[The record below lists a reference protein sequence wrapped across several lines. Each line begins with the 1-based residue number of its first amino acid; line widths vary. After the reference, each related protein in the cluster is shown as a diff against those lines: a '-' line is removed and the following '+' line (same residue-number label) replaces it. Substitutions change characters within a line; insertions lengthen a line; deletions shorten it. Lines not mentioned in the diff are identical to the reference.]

1 MSKRYNHIDFPLTQ
15 KKAAVF
21 YERIQNEQVVKQH
34 RFLPFIRFTVDFD
47 KYNRHNGIQKKERPI
62 SLVAHKDAGIYT
74 LYADKLNEHYN
85 AFSIAAEFSQNA
97 VAYRNADEF
106 KGVSNITTA
115 KEVFDFIDVN
125 KNGYVIKGDFKGF
138 FDNLDHEIL
147 NNNIKTVLNYSGLEI
162 TSDWQR
168 VLTNLEKFTFIEKN
182 LLEQEMSLQNLEF
195 PVRKRK
201 NEAYFSNL
209 KSFGNFIKSNKSLL
223 NKNSQFGIPQGTSL
237 SAVLANVYMIE
248 FDDLISNKVKSMGGI
263 YKRYSDD
270 FIIVIPELK
279 IRDEVFE
286 DFVKC
291 VIKSS
296 QNLLKLQIEKNKTNL
311 LKFHEGNFVN
321 WKTGGKTGLDYLG
334 FVFSDNTVSVR
345 PKSIYKFDYRARIAI
360 KAAEL
365 SLHSWKLLKEHPD
378 WSAEKL
384 GLYNIPAKEWNRI
397 YISLSKNESVKRYG
411 GLSKKSW
418 NLLKSHPDWS
428 DNKLG
433 LIGVSRAYLENI
445 YQIKVSINRAKRVK
459 YHVDRDSTL
468 NEVNTAF
475 KRYMV
480 DSEFV
485 KDRESY
491 ISYARKA
498 SNIFD
503 TGNSGYKNSILKQM
517 NRQRAKSQR
526 LKHDMRKYL
535 EENR

>member
-1 MSKRYNHIDFPLTQ
+1 M
-15 KKAAVF
+15 
-21 YERIQNEQVVKQH
+21 
-34 RFLPFIRFTVDFD
+34 
-47 KYNRHNGIQKKERPI
+47 
-62 SLVAHKDAGIYT
+62 
-74 LYADKLNEHYN
+74 
-85 AFSIAAEFSQNA
+85 
-97 VAYRNADEF
+97 
-106 KGVSNITTA
+106 
-115 KEVFDFIDVN
+115 
-125 KNGYVIKGDFKGF
+125 
-138 FDNLDHEIL
+138 
-147 NNNIKTVLNYSGLEI
+147 
-162 TSDWQR
+162 
-168 VLTNLEKFTFIEKN
+168 
-182 LLEQEMSLQNLEF
+182 
-195 PVRKRK
+195 
-201 NEAYFSNL
+201 
-209 KSFGNFIKSNKSLL
+209 
-223 NKNSQFGIPQGTSL
+223 
-237 SAVLANVYMIE
+237 
-248 FDDLISNKVKSMGGI
+248 
-263 YKRYSDD
+263 
-270 FIIVIPELK
+270 
-279 IRDEVFE
+279 
-286 DFVKC
+286 
-291 VIKSS
+291 
-296 QNLLKLQIEKNKTNL
+296 
-311 LKFHEGNFVN
+311 
-321 WKTGGKTGLDYLG
+321 
-334 FVFSDNTVSVR
+334 
-345 PKSIYKFDYRARIAI
+345 
-360 KAAEL
+360 
-365 SLHSWKLLKEHPD
+365 KEHPD

-485 KDRESY
+485 KERESY

-517 NRQRAKSQR
+517 NRQDAKSQR